1 MPPNPPPQL
10 PHLFDPTPPQS
21 RPYKTPYGGGG
32 PAPSLQARDRA
43 AHAEKLLSDLTEVTQ
58 AAQDAVGLQKDLG
71 FDKGRGVVLQF
82 ESDPGFELKLESLD
96 VASKGIELLAVR
108 KTADSKQQATIF
120 VPDGQL
126 EHFIKRVSQYA
137 AEDTTPRRDSGTSR
151 PKNEALVANIASIR
165 MAALQALWTDAP
177 DLYPDPTIE
186 AHWEVWLRRNEEVD
200 YLSRLREI
208 AGEFNLAV
216 SPNSIEFI
224 DRTIVLVRGTGESL
238 AASADILGG
247 IAELRLAKE
256 AADFFTGLNPSGQM
270 EWITAALEQLRPPP
284 ENCPYVTLLDTGVN
298 AAHPLLKPLIADT
311 DLHAYKPAWGK
322 DDRYGH
328 GTPMAGLAGYGD
340 LTVVLGGAEPIETT
354 HRLESVKAFND
365 ADQHRKDLY
374 GAVTTESISRAEIT
388 AERPRVF
395 CMAISA
401 IDNRDRGRPSSWSAT
416 VDELASGRSDGQKRL
431 FILSAGNTVRA
442 QRALYPDSNFT
453 DPIHDPGQ
461 SWNALTVGG
470 FTEKCTID
478 QAAHPG
484 WQPVS
489 PAGDLAPCSTTSM
502 PWKMT
507 KWPIK
512 PDIVLEAGNMA
523 KHPAHAEPDYI
534 SDGLQLL
541 STHHRFALEKP
552 LISFGDTS
560 AATALA
566 SNLAATLWARYPS
579 LTPEAIRALLI
590 HFAEWTPAMRA
601 RFTEADGTLA
611 IEDLLRCYGY
621 GIPNPRRL
629 LASAANSLTLIV
641 QSQLTPF
648 QRLGPSDVKLNELN
662 LHPLPWPTAAL
673 QDLGET
679 EVQLKITLS
688 YFVEPN
694 PGDRGWTTRYGYAS
708 HGLRFALKR
717 PTETPGQFED
727 RINKAS
733 RSEDYVNPNNKDKGT
748 WTIASR
754 SLKTLGSLHSDT
766 WTGRAA
772 DLANCGIIAV
782 YPTYGWWARRPRL
795 NAYDNEAR
803 YALIATITTP
813 ETDIYTPVASQIA
826 VPIAIQ
832 T

>member
-32 PAPSLQARDRA
+32 QAPSLQARDRA
-43 AHAEKLLSDLTEVTQ
+43 AHAQKLLSDLSDVSQ
-58 AAQDAVGLQKDLG
+58 AAENVVQLQKDLG

-96 VASKGIELLAVR
+96 IASKGIELLAVR
-108 KTADSKQQATIF
+108 KTAEAKQQATIF

-126 EHFIKRVSQYA
+126 EHFIKRVTQYA
-137 AEDTTPRRDSGTSR
+137 AEDTTPRRDDGTSR
-151 PKNEALVANIASIR
+151 PKNEALVANIAGIR

-177 DLYPDPTIE
+177 DLYPGPTVE

-200 YLSRLREI
+200 YLSRLREN
-208 AGEFNLAV
+208 ADQFNLVV
-216 SPNSIEFI
+216 SPNCIEFI

-238 AASADILGG
+238 AASADILSG

-256 AADFFTGLNPSGQM
+256 AADFFTGMNPSGQM
-270 EWITAALEQLRPPP
+270 EWIAAALEQLQPPP

-298 AAHPLLKPLIADT
+298 AAHPLLKPLIADA
-311 DLHAYKPAWGK
+311 DLHTYKPAWGT

-328 GTPMAGLAGYGD
+328 GTPMAGLAAYGD
-340 LTVVLGGAEPIETT
+340 LTVILGGAGPIEAT

-388 AERPRVF
+388 AARPRVF

-431 FILSAGNTVRA
+431 FILSAGNTDRA
-442 QRALYPDSNFT
+442 QRALYPDSNYT

-461 SWNALTVGG
+461 AWNALTVGG

-478 QAAHPG
+478 HAAHPG

-489 PAGDLAPCSTTSM
+489 SAGDLAPCSTTSM
-502 PWKMT
+502 PWKTT

-534 SDGLQLL
+534 HDGLQLL

-552 LISFGDTS
+552 LKSFGDTS
-560 AATALA
+560 AAAALA
-566 SNLAATLWARYPS
+566 SNLAAALWARYPG
-579 LTPEAIRALLI
+579 LAPEAIRALMV
-590 HFAEWTPAMRA
+590 HFAEWTPAMLS
-601 RFTEADGTLA
+601 RFTEADGNLA
-611 IEDLLRCYGY
+611 IGDLLRCYGY
-621 GIPNPRRL
+621 GVPNPRKL
-629 LASAANSLTLIV
+629 MASAANSLTLIV

-648 QRLGPSDVKLNELN
+648 ERLGPSDVKLNELN
-662 LHPLPWPTAAL
+662 LHPLPWPTEAL
-673 QDLGET
+673 QELGET

-717 PTETPGQFED
+717 PTETAGQFED

-766 WTGRAA
+766 WTGRAV
-772 DLANCGIIAV
+772 DLANCGTIAV
-782 YPTYGWWARRPRL
+782 YPTYGWWARRPL
-795 NAYDNEAR
+795 HNAYDNEAR

-813 ETDIYTPVASQIA
+813 TTDIYTPVASQIG
-826 VPIAIQ
+826 VSISIA